1 MGDFDDGF
9 LVDVL
14 SRIHPERKIIIYTR
28 NRESEIYRGIYAGLP
43 YCYVDEILLEA
54 VDYHYL
60 DDGTIEIVVDCEG
73 E

>member
-1 MGDFDDGF
+1 MGTFDDGF

-28 NRESEIYRGIYAGLP
+28 NKETEIYRGLYAGLP

-54 VDYHYL
+54 VGYRYL
-60 DDGTIEIVVDCEG
+60 DDGTIEIVVDCDAE
-73 E
+73 